1 MASSRWKRFAFFE
14 KNALSLPSEVLEDLI
29 PIGES
34 NGTTGS
40 RSSSR
45 RSVNSL
51 SDASS
56 SSEAS
61 SNDKVSLVVTTA
73 ALPLDSKPTIA
84 ARDSNDTANNNNNN
98 DYTIALNDMWSSV
111 TACNPMESFPTS
123 SGYAA
128 ASSTT
133 TNRNNIHLPSQ
144 AQVFEDDSNVVSSGT
159 AVDGLV
165 LAFVTSCDTDRV
177 HCFDISV
184 RCNNKNNESS
194 NGNNNALSDSA
205 TAPSSNNKPRKKG
218 GGDLEDLDG
227 WRGYLAPVQ
236 QYKRVAATSRDAAAR
251 SAEERIIADHMGGG
265 TGGNSEQPKE
275 GIVGIA
281 TCRASS
287 GHRPIHMA
295 CITTTNIVVC
305 VDPHLFL
312 SWYVV
317 REFIDIFCSD
327 SDSCSCSCCC
337 CWLATSTT
345 NAHLFPFMFLLL
357 TLVAAPCLHPKI
369 TKLHRFPL
377 DPSGMKLVMESW
389 PRST

>member
-236 QYKRVAATSRDAAAR
+236 QYKRVAAKGNSDAAALR
-251 SAEERIIADHMGGG
+251 SAEERIIADHMAGGG
-265 TGGNSEQPKE
+265 TGGGTSEQQQPKE

-295 CITTTNIVVC
+295 CITATNLVVC
-305 VDPHLFL
+305 IDPHLYL
-312 SWYVV
+312 SWYVDKSL
-317 REFIDIFCSD
+317 IDIFCS
-327 SDSCSCSCCC
+327 CFCSCCC
-337 CWLATSTT
+337 YWLVTSTT
-345 NAHLFPFMFLLL
+345 NAHLFPFVFSL
-357 TLVAAPCLHPKI
+357 
-369 TKLHRFPL
+369 F
-377 DPSGMKLVMESW
+377 
-389 PRST
+389 